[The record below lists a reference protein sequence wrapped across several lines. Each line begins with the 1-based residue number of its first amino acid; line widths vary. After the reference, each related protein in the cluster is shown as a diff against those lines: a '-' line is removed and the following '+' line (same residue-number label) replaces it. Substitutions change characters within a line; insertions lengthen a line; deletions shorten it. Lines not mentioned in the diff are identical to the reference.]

1 MSDNLE
7 KIELPYFTVSGKP
20 GFDQDGFSDKW
31 MKLGGCGA
39 VTAMESCIYFDIYFG
54 TRLCPIRLFSS
65 EEDFMLRRDISRKD
79 YIYFSRIMKPYLR
92 PRSRGI
98 CTTELYIDGFEKYIA
113 IAESTSENDASGKRK
128 HLSMKALS
136 GHESFETAEA
146 AVRMQL
152 SQGYPI
158 PILILDHN
166 NPVFDDYIWHWFLI
180 TGHQFIGE
188 HSIIKTVT
196 YGEERW
202 LDFPSLW
209 DTGFSEKGGLVLFE
223 LG

>member
-79 YIYFSRIMKPYLR
+79 YIYFSRIISFFIGLIKVPSLNHINL
-92 PRSRGI
+92 SI
-98 CTTELYIDGFEKYIA
+98 SIA
-113 IAESTSENDASGKRK
+113 I
-128 HLSMKALS
+128 LFKAFCSKYL
-136 GHESFETAEA
+136 
-146 AVRMQL
+146 L
-152 SQGYPI
+152 
-158 PILILDHN
+158 
-166 NPVFDDYIWHWFLI
+166 
-180 TGHQFIGE
+180 
-188 HSIIKTVT
+188 
-196 YGEERW
+196 
-202 LDFPSLW
+202 
-209 DTGFSEKGGLVLFE
+209 
-223 LG
+223 